1 MIESDD
7 IYCYDHDMH
16 RLYVLVRLMF
26 HEEYHVLAPMTVEL
40 YDDAIGLYDAI
51 MKNVF
56 GEPKMN
62 EMIAWSH
69 IDDFVLSAST
79 SLHQEHYRWEM

>member
-16 RLYVLVRLMF
+16 RLYVLLRLMS

-51 MKNVF
+51 MKHVF
-56 GEPKMN
+56 GDLK
-62 EMIAWSH
+62 
-69 IDDFVLSAST
+69 IDENDA
-79 SLHQEHYRWEM
+79 R